1 MKVELEDY
9 VLLAE
14 VTVEF
19 VEVVLVT
26 VELAGFVWGLFEVLT
41 VVFTGLNSSQL
52 PLGGAIGPGPNIGR
66 DIITGVVA
74 VSILEIV

>member
-1 MKVELEDY
+1 MKVEFEDY

-14 VTVEF
+14 VTVAF
-19 VEVVLVT
+19 VDVVLVT

-41 VVFTGLNSSQL
+41 VVFIGLNSSQL
-52 PLGGAIGPGPNIGR
+52 PLGGTIGPGANIGR

-74 VSILEIV
+74 VSIFEIV

>member
-1 MKVELEDY
+1 M
-9 VLLAE
+9 
-14 VTVEF
+14 
-19 VEVVLVT
+19 LVT
-26 VELAGFVWGLFEVLT
+26 VELAGFGWGLFEVLT

-74 VSILEIV
+74 VSILEIVWDCIGWTEIAAHEYSIVDN